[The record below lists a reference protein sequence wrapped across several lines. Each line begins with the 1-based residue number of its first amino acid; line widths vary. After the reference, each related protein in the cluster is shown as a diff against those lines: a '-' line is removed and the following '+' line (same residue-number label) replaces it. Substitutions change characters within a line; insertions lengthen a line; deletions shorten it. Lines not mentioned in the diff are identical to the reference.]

1 MTSDIYSRLQ
11 HQSLGRPLTDSER
24 ALASAIEA
32 VFSAGQHDFED
43 VVRALEQAGVKRPSG
58 GPGPWTLTVLEHEL
72 AAINR
77 SLDAAYDANGIG
89 A

>member
-1 MTSDIYSRLQ
+1 MTSDIFSRLR

-24 ALASAIEA
+24 VLASAIEA
-32 VFSAGQHDFED
+32 VFSAGHQDFED
-43 VVRALEQAGVKRPSG
+43 VVRALEQQGVRRPSG
-58 GPGPWTLTVLEHEL
+58 APGPWTLAVLEQEL
-72 AAINR
+72 AAINE

>member
-32 VFSAGQHDFED
+32 VFSTGQHDFKD
-43 VVRALEQAGVKRPSG
+43 VVRALEQEGVRRPSG
-58 GPGPWTLTVLEHEL
+58 APGPWTLTVLEQEL
-72 AAINR
+72 EAINH
-77 SLDAAYDANGIG
+77 SLDAAYGANGIS